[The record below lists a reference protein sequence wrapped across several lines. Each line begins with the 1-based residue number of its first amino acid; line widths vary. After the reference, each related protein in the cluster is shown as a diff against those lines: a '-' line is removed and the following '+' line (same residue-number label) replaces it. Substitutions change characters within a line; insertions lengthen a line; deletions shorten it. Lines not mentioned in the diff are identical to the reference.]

1 MADRRV
7 DPGDGAARNANC
19 DPFGDI
25 TKLCRVVPSAGA
37 TSKRTDECDT
47 EGRERGGPNTA
58 NFADPTYD
66 AKFVAMRDR
75 PNDAERAR
83 LMELEASIKACGLSR
98 IDAESRKQE
107 SRIESRLE
115 ALGVRMQAMSGQLKS
130 LPKPPPD
137 EDKRLR
143 EKYEASIAAI
153 AERLTGEMARLQG
166 LAVEDWNRV
175 FAVNVLGLFLA
186 TRAAA
191 PLLKKSPN
199 GCVVNTCSIAGLR
212 PSAQPLP
219 YAASKAA
226 VANLTKT
233 LANALGPEIRVNAV
247 APGWI
252 EGDWMKRTLAENYD
266 GLMAR
271 RAKYTPLKRCCT
283 TEDVADSML
292 SLILSN
298 RFVTGEIIIVD
309 GGFSSTT

>member
-1 MADRRV
+1 MTSDKPAALVTGAAGGIGRSAAVALAKNGYDVVVNYSRSEEAAKITAQQAEAAGARTLLYRCDVSDDAGVRAMVAATEEQFGRLDVLINNAGTTVDV
-7 DPGDGAARNANC
+7 DPKN
-19 DPFGDI
+19 FEEM
-25 TKLCRVVPSAGA
+25 TV
-37 TSKRTDECDT
+37 
-47 EGRERGGPNTA
+47 EG
-58 NFADPTYD
+58 
-66 AKFVAMRDR
+66 
-75 PNDAERAR
+75 
-83 LMELEASIKACGLSR
+83 
-98 IDAESRKQE
+98 
-107 SRIESRLE
+107 
-115 ALGVRMQAMSGQLKS
+115 
-130 LPKPPPD
+130 
-137 EDKRLR
+137 
-143 EKYEASIAAI
+143 
-153 AERLTGEMARLQG
+153 
-166 LAVEDWNRV
+166 WNRV
-175 FAVNVLGLFLA
+175 FAVNVLGLFLV

-252 EGDWMKRTLAENYD
+252 EGEWMKRTLAENYK

-283 TEDVADSML
+283 EDDVADSML
-292 SLILSN
+292 SLILHN
-298 RFVTGEIIIVD
+298 RFVTGEIIIID